1 MEIITH
7 KEIGARISELRK
19 NKGYS
24 QDELAKLI
32 GISRPPLT
40 QIELGKRNVS
50 VIELQKISDY
60 LSISM
65 DKLLSPNFKID
76 NTEINF
82 SHKEKSS
89 ELRISKPNL
98 NINKFKSVLLY
109 MLEKCA
115 GKSNVSEGVLH
126 RLLYFA
132 DFNYYEIY
140 EEHLSGA
147 AYKKLPFGPSPSQFD
162 SIINALI
169 TNNLLKRITINHHNF
184 PQIRFLPLEKPDLT
198 ILKASE
204 KEVIDRVIDQYS
216 DWSSAAITEY
226 SHNDMPWMAS
236 RDGEIL
242 DYELVFYRTPP
253 YSVRT
258 YDYDPE

>member
-1 MEIITH
+1 MEIITQ

-24 QDELAKLI
+24 QDELAKLL

-40 QIELGKRNVS
+40 QIELGKRNIS
-50 VIELQKISDY
+50 VIELQKISEN

-65 DKLLSPNFKID
+65 DKLLSPDFKIED
-76 NTEINF
+76 VVINF
-82 SHKEKSS
+82 SQKEKSS

-98 NINKFKSVLLY
+98 NIDKFKSILLY

-115 GKSNVSEGVLH
+115 GKSNVGEAVVH
-126 RLLYFA
+126 KLLYFA

-147 AYKKLPFGPSPSQFD
+147 AYTKLAYGPSPHHFD
-162 SIINALI
+162 SIINGMI
-169 TNNLLKRITINHHNF
+169 TNNMLKRITIDYHGL
-184 PQIRFLPLEKPDLT
+184 PQTRFLPLVKPDLT

-204 KEVIDRVIDQYS
+204 KEVIDRVIIQYA
-216 DWSSAAITEY
+216 DWSSAAITDY
-226 SHNDMPWMAS
+226 SHNDMPWLAS
-236 RDGEIL
+236 KDGEIL
-242 DYELVFYRTPP
+242 DYELVFYRTSP
-253 YSVRT
+253 YAVRT
-258 YDYDPE
+258 YDYDPV